1 MRPSVCLRI
10 VSAPAAWL
18 PALVVF
24 SALAAGPVRA
34 QDVGGIE
41 VGSRAPAIAATDLAG
56 RAVRLAVA
64 ADHKPALVEFWATWC
79 EYCARLE
86 PRMKQV
92 YARYGGRVQFLA
104 VAVNVNES
112 LARVAG
118 HTRSHSLP
126 FQVVYDA
133 SGSATRDYD
142 VPATSFVV
150 VADATG
156 RITYTGLGD
165 QQDLEAALRHVVEPQ
180 HPGGLP

>member
-1 MRPSVCLRI
+1 MQMRRCLRF

-18 PALVVF
+18 PALFVVLAMLAPG
-24 SALAAGPVRA
+24 SARA
-34 QDVGGIE
+34 QDVGGIA

-56 RAVRLAVA
+56 REVRLAV

-92 YARYGGRVQFLA
+92 YARYGSRVQFLA

-112 LARVAG
+112 LVRVAG

-150 VADATG
+150 VTDATG

-180 HPGGLP
+180 HSGGMP